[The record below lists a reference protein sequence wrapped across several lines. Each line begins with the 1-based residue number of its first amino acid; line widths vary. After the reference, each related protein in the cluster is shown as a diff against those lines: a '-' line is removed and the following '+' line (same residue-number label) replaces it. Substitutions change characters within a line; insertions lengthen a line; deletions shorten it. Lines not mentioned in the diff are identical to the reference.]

1 MSFRDKRRFK
11 KWYDQFIL
19 DSDLKSPVF
28 YEANFL
34 YAIDYMVRNFYIP
47 AMKNIEKFAYGEE
60 YEVFESAI
68 RFGYFCGLCR
78 AAEERER

>member
-19 DSDLKSPVF
+19 NSEDTLSYAAD
-28 YEANFL
+28 FL
-34 YAIDYMVRNFYIP
+34 YAVDYMVRNFYIP
-47 AMKNIEKFAYGEE
+47 AMKNMEKFDYGEE

-78 AAEERER
+78 AAEEKER